1 MKLKDI
7 RKANKVT
14 LQRLSQISNI
24 SVGYLSDLERGKY
37 EATESKII
45 RLSLALSITPND
57 LLGWEEI
64 VESLKNRME
73 GEH

>member
-64 VESLKNRME
+64 VESLKNRM
-73 GEH
+73 GEEH

>member
-57 LLGWEEI
+57 LLGWEDI

>member
-64 VESLKNRME
+64 VESLKNRM
-73 GEH
+73 GEEY

>member
-1 MKLKDI
+1 MKLRDI

-64 VESLKNRME
+64 VESLKNRM
-73 GEH
+73 GEEH

>member
-24 SVGYLSDLERGKY
+24 SVRYLSDLERGKY

-64 VESLKNRME
+64 VESLKNRM
-73 GEH
+73 GEEH

>member
-14 LQRLSQISNI
+14 LQRLSQITNI

-64 VESLKNRME
+64 VESLKNRM
-73 GEH
+73 GEEH